1 MAHTTFLKNEE
12 CAQTLYLWALRAFQ
26 LSSSVEDGSIIPSV
40 ISVKQTRRTPGT
52 STLAK
57 LQNSRK
63 WLNSRFFRVKTPK
76 KIVVLMLYGVALY
89 DIMVLYEVIVHETQ
103 L

>member
-1 MAHTTFLKNEE
+1 MRIKILKRVFLF
-12 CAQTLYLWALRAFQ
+12 QTERFCGKMNSA
-26 LSSSVEDGSIIPSV
+26 V
-40 ISVKQTRRTPGT
+40 GT

-76 KIVVLMLYGVALY
+76 KIVVSMLYGVALY

>member
-1 MAHTTFLKNEE
+1 MSLFTGPMHFHLDGHKDLTIHNDQCKKLDPDTVWFP
-12 CAQTLYLWALRAFQ
+12 LYNGVAPCTSL
-26 LSSSVEDGSIIPSV
+26 V
-40 ISVKQTRRTPGT
+40 GT

-76 KIVVLMLYGVALY
+76 KIVVSMLYGVALY

>member
-1 MAHTTFLKNEE
+1 MY
-12 CAQTLYLWALRAFQ
+12 QIDAF
-26 LSSSVEDGSIIPSV
+26 
-40 ISVKQTRRTPGT
+40 TPKFSDFHDNRQVGT

-76 KIVVLMLYGVALY
+76 KIVVSMLYGVALY